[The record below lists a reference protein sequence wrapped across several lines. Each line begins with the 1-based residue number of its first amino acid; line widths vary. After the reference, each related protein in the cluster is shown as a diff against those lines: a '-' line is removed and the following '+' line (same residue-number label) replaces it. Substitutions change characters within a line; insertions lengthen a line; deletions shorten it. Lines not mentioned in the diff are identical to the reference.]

1 MTVAM
6 NVTPDL
12 PLVAVTLEA
21 RELLGSLPDHVT
33 RDAGRFS
40 FGHDEPTAVTLATP
54 DLDDELRVN
63 LGTDRE
69 HRFVALRFT
78 CSFRPDDDPLTESR
92 LAIRLSSQQPDE
104 GNDPPI
110 ARALQPQRLVQPIER
125 QKGFNITP
133 GITVASVTVGGVG
146 ESGEKKYDDQKCY
159 LVANG
164 KRTSDAE
171 WFFRKTDAVPLEGMH
186 DLRLIA
192 QVRQG
197 APALAELIMTAKI
210 QRRRVGLVPY
220 RALLPERLRT
230 IPLPP

>member
-1 MTVAM
+1 MSTAMT
-6 NVTPDL
+6 TTSEIQ
-12 PLVAVTLEA
+12 LVDVTLEA
-21 RELLGSLPDHVT
+21 RELLGNVPDSVA
-33 RDAGRFS
+33 RDPGRFS

-54 DLDDELRVN
+54 DLDDELRAS
-63 LGTDRE
+63 LSTDEE

-92 LAIRLSSQQPDE
+92 LAIRLSSQQPGGE
-104 GNDPPI
+104 TDPPI
-110 ARALQPQRLVQPIER
+110 ARLLQPERLVQPIER

-133 GITVASVTVGGVG
+133 GITVATVTVGGVG
-146 ESGEKKYDDQKCY
+146 ASGQSKYDDQKCY
-159 LVANG
+159 LVADG
-164 KRTSDAE
+164 KRAPAAE

-192 QVRQG
+192 QVRRG
-197 APALAELIMTAKI
+197 MPALAEVIMTAKI